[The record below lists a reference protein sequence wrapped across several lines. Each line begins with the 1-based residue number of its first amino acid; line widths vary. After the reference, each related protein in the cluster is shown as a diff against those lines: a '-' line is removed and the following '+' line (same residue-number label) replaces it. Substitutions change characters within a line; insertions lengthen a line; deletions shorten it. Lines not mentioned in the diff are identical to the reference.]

1 MRGAIGTVKEG
12 QKTLDARDESPIIRS
27 SLVDHFCEEKEV
39 IMRSQRNSYPVFE
52 ICIRDIP
59 ET

>member
-12 QKTLDARDESPIIRS
+12 QKTLDGRDGSPIIRS
-27 SLVDHFCEEKEV
+27 SFVDHFCEEKEV
-39 IMRSQRNSYPVFE
+39 IMRSQSNSYPVFE
-52 ICIRDIP
+52 VCIRDIP